1 MLLHKPKQLKYCIS
15 PEYRQYS
22 SHTSQTELNERP
34 SMGTL
39 WELITDIIH
48 CNVTTEWDATNKHLI
63 ASYMTMKSQLAPDAA
78 TWSDCQNFEK
88 PIM

>member
-1 MLLHKPKQLKYCIS
+1 
-15 PEYRQYS
+15 
-22 SHTSQTELNERP
+22 
-34 SMGTL
+34 MGTL

-78 TWSDCQNFEK
+78 T
-88 PIM
+88 